1 MKKEDL
7 TIVKIGGKLINDE
20 ATLNEV
26 LDIFKEIEGQ
36 KILVH
41 GGGRDATI
49 MAEKLGIKTK
59 MIQGRRITDAD
70 TIKLVT
76 MVYAGDINKRIVAQ
90 LQKRDIDAIG
100 LSGADANIIRS
111 HKRVTEEIDYG
122 FVGDVD
128 KVNDARLMMMLN
140 IGLVPVLCPI
150 THDKNGLLLNT
161 NADTI
166 ASMTSMAFVSTHN
179 VHLKYCF
186 EFPGVLYDM
195 NDPLSIIPE
204 LSEAQIPEM
213 VQDGTISKGM
223 LPKIKNGF
231 NAKSNGVEQVS
242 ICGVT
247 NLLDSEGAT
256 TLI

>member
-20 ATLNEV
+20 DKLNEV
-26 LDIFKEIEGQ
+26 LDVFSKIEGE

-41 GGGRDATI
+41 GGGKDATI
-49 MAEKLGIKTK
+49 MAEKLGIETK
-59 MIQGRRITDAD
+59 MIQGRRITDAE

-100 LSGADANIIRS
+100 LCGADANIIQS
-111 HKRVTEEIDYG
+111 HKRITEEIDYG
-122 FVGDVD
+122 FVGDID

-140 IGLVPVLCPI
+140 IGLVPVLSPI
-150 THDKNGLLLNT
+150 THDKKGLLLNT

-166 ASMTSMAFVSTHN
+166 SAMTSMAFVSTHN
-179 VHLKYCF
+179 VHLKFCF
-186 EFPGVLYDM
+186 EFPGVMYDL
-195 NDPLSIIPE
+195 NDPLSSIPE
-204 LSEAQIPEM
+204 LSESQIPEM
-213 VQDGTISKGM
+213 VQEGTISKGM

-231 NAKSNGVEQVS
+231 NAKSNGVENVT
-242 ICGVT
+242 ICGIS
-247 NLLDSEGAT
+247 NLLNSDHAT
-256 TLI
+256 TLV

>member
-7 TIVKIGGKLINDE
+7 SVVKIGGNLINDE
-20 ATLNEV
+20 QKLNEV
-26 LDIFKEIEGQ
+26 LDIFSQIEGQ

-41 GGGRDATI
+41 GGGREATTL
-49 MAEKLGIKTK
+49 AEKLGIETK
-59 MIQGRRITDAD
+59 MIQGRRITDAE

-90 LQKRDIDAIG
+90 LQKRDVDAIG
-100 LSGADANIIRS
+100 LCGADANIIRS
-111 HKRVTEEIDYG
+111 HKRITEEIDYG

-140 IGLVPVLCPI
+140 IGLIPVLSPI
-150 THDKNGLLLNT
+150 THDKKGLLLNT

-166 ASMTSMAFVSTHN
+166 AAMTSMAFVSTHN

-186 EFPGVLYDM
+186 EFPGVMYDM
-195 NDPLSIIPE
+195 NDPLSTIPE

-231 NAKSNGVEQVS
+231 NAKSNGVEHVS
-242 ICGVT
+242 ICGLS
-247 NLLDSEGAT
+247 NLLDSESAT

>member
-1 MKKEDL
+1 MKKENL

-20 ATLNEV
+20 DKLNEV
-26 LDIFKEIEGQ
+26 LDIFSQIAGE

-41 GGGRDATI
+41 GGGREATT
-49 MAEKLGIKTK
+49 MAEKLGIETK
-59 MIQGRRITDAD
+59 MIQGRRITDED

-76 MVYAGDINKRIVAQ
+76 MVYAGGINKRIVAQ

-100 LSGADANIIRS
+100 LSGADANIIQS

-128 KVNDARLMMMLN
+128 KVNDARLMMMMN
-140 IGLVPVLCPI
+140 IGLTPVLSPI
-150 THDKNGLLLNT
+150 THDKKGLLLNT

-166 ASMTSMAFVSTHN
+166 AAMTSMAFVSTHN

-186 EFPGVLYDM
+186 EFPGVMYDM

-204 LSEAQIPEM
+204 LSESQIPEM

-231 NAKSNGVEQVS
+231 NAKSNGVENVF
-242 ICGVT
+242 ICGIN
-247 NLLDSEGAT
+247 NLLDSESAT
-256 TLI
+256 NLI

>member
-7 TIVKIGGKLINDE
+7 TIVKIGGKLINDDNK
-20 ATLNEV
+20 LNEA
-26 LDIFKEIEGQ
+26 LDIFSHIEGQ

-41 GGGRDATI
+41 GGGREATI
-49 MAEKLGIKTK
+49 MAKKLGIETK

-100 LSGADANIIRS
+100 LTGADANVIQS

-122 FVGDVD
+122 FVGDID
-128 KVNDARLMMMLN
+128 KVNETRLMMMLN
-140 IGLVPVLCPI
+140 IGLVPVLSPI
-150 THDKNGLLLNT
+150 THDKKGLLLNT

-166 ASMTSMAFVSTHN
+166 AAMTSMAFVPTHN
-179 VHLKYCF
+179 VHLKFCF
-186 EFPGVLYDM
+186 EFPGVMYDM

-204 LSEAQIPEM
+204 LSESQIPEM

-242 ICGVT
+242 ICGLN
-247 NLLDSEGAT
+247 NLLESESAT

>member
-7 TIVKIGGKLINDE
+7 TIVKIGGKLINNE
-20 ATLNEV
+20 AKLNEV
-26 LDIFKEIEGQ
+26 LDIFSQIEGE

-41 GGGRDATI
+41 GGGREATD
-49 MAEKLGIKTK
+49 MAEKLGIETK

-100 LSGADANIIRS
+100 LCGADANIIQS
-111 HKRVTEEIDYG
+111 HKRITEEIDYG

-140 IGLVPVLCPI
+140 IGLTPVLSPI
-150 THDKNGLLLNT
+150 THDKQGLLLNT

-166 ASMTSMAFVSTHN
+166 AAMTSMAFVSTHN

-186 EFPGVLYDM
+186 EFPGVMYDM
-195 NDPLSIIPE
+195 NDPLSAIPE
-204 LSEAQIPEM
+204 LSESQIPEM

-231 NAKSNGVEQVS
+231 NAKSNGVEYVS
-242 ICGVT
+242 ICGLG
-247 NLLDSEGAT
+247 NLLDSESAT

>member
-1 MKKEDL
+1 MKKENL

-20 ATLNEV
+20 DKLNEV
-26 LDIFKEIEGQ
+26 LDIFSQIEGE

-41 GGGRDATI
+41 GGGREATT
-49 MAEKLGIKTK
+49 MAEKLGIETK
-59 MIQGRRITDAD
+59 MIQGRRITDED

-76 MVYAGDINKRIVAQ
+76 MVYAGGINKRIVAQ

-100 LSGADANIIRS
+100 LSGADANIIQS

-128 KVNDARLMMMLN
+128 KVNDARLMMMMN
-140 IGLVPVLCPI
+140 IGLTPVLSPI
-150 THDKNGLLLNT
+150 THDKKGLLLNT

-166 ASMTSMAFVSTHN
+166 AAMTSMAFVSTHN

-186 EFPGVLYDM
+186 EFLGVMYDM

-204 LSEAQIPEM
+204 LSESQIPEM

-231 NAKSNGVEQVS
+231 NAKSNGVENVF
-242 ICGVT
+242 ICGIN
-247 NLLDSEGAT
+247 NLLDSESAT
-256 TLI
+256 NLI

>member
-20 ATLNEV
+20 ASLNEV
-26 LDIFKEIEGQ
+26 LDIFSQIEGQ

-41 GGGRDATI
+41 GGGREATT
-49 MAEKLGIKTK
+49 MAEKLGIETK

-70 TIKLVT
+70 TIKIVT
-76 MVYAGDINKRIVAQ
+76 MVYAGGINKRIVAQ
-90 LQKRDIDAIG
+90 LQKRNIDAIG
-100 LSGADANIIRS
+100 LSGADANVIKS
-111 HKRVTEEIDYG
+111 HKRITEEIDYG

-140 IGLVPVLCPI
+140 IGLVPVLSPI
-150 THDKNGLLLNT
+150 THDGNGLLLNT

-179 VHLKYCF
+179 VHLKFCF
-186 EFPGVLYDM
+186 EFPGVMYDM

-242 ICGVT
+242 ICGLN
-247 NLLDSEGAT
+247 NLLDSESAT
-256 TLI
+256 NLI